1 MRLTYWA
8 AMAAVLALAGCAD
21 QPSGH
26 RAPIVDH
33 SVTSNG
39 QAAASHGET
48 GRGETGRGEIGKDE
62 PERDGKGTAVQQ
74 DEPVTVK
81 PEHGGQLDND
91 WRPQVYK
98 VQQGDTLYGIAFNFG
113 LDYHDL
119 AEINHIPDP
128 TLIHPGQEIRL
139 FPAAGTEA
147 AAADHGA
154 AVIKDQPLAVK
165 QPYSEQAVAQVEK
178 ASAAQAGTGTQ
189 QAGETKSVAGAKPGV
204 KPDTK
209 SGGEVVVT
217 AGVAADGTPVKWEMP
232 ASGKV
237 IAGFSEADN
246 RKGVDIAGKL
256 GQPIYASAPGKVIF
270 CGSGL
275 RGYGKL
281 VIIKHNATY
290 LSAYAHN
297 DKLLVKEGQMVSK
310 GQMIAQMGNTDAD
323 RVALHFEI
331 RKLGKPVDP
340 AKYLVFPKS

>member
-1 MRLTYWA
+1 MRLTLWA
-8 AMAAVLALAGCAD
+8 AMAAVLVLAGCAAD
-21 QPSGH
+21 QPPGH

-33 SVTSNG
+33 SVAAGG
-39 QAAASHGET
+39 QAVT
-48 GRGETGRGEIGKDE
+48 GQESTSADVSPVVDR
-62 PERDGKGTAVQQ
+62 PEQA
-74 DEPVTVK
+74 
-81 PEHGGQLDND
+81 GQLEND

-98 VQQGDTLYGIAFNFG
+98 VQPGDTLYGIAFNFG

-128 TLIHPGQEIRL
+128 TLIHPGDEIRL
-139 FPAAGTEA
+139 FSAAGTA
-147 AAADHGA
+147 AASASV
-154 AVIKDQPLAVK
+154 AVIKDQPLVVK
-165 QPYSEQAVAQVEK
+165 LPYSEQAVAQIEK
-178 ASAAQAGTGTQ
+178 PQPAQTVQIAQAGAGTTP
-189 QAGETKSVAGAKPGV
+189 AAGAKP
-204 KPDTK
+204 DAK
-209 SGGEVVVT
+209 SGGVVVM
-217 AGVAADGTPVKWEMP
+217 AGVAPDGTPVKWEMP
-232 ASGKV
+232 TSGKV

-246 RKGVDIAGKL
+246 RKGIDIAGKQ

-297 DKLLVKEGQMVSK
+297 DKLLVKEGQMVSQ
-310 GQMIAQMGNTDAD
+310 GQMIAQMGSTDAD

>member
-1 MRLTYWA
+1 MRLTFWV
-8 AMAAVLALAGCAD
+8 AMAAVVALAGCAE
-21 QPSGH
+21 QPTGH

-33 SVTSNG
+33 SVTANG
-39 QAAASHGET
+39 QTAAASGGQTSVAKAETAHVET
-48 GRGETGRGEIGKDE
+48 GKYEEEG
-62 PERDGKGTAVQQ
+62 
-74 DEPVTVK
+74 PVAAK
-81 PEHGGQLDND
+81 PEPAGQADVD

-98 VQQGDTLYGIAFNFG
+98 VQPGDTLYGIAFNFG
-113 LDYHDL
+113 LDYHEL
-119 AEINHIPDP
+119 AEINHIADP

-139 FPAAGTEA
+139 FPAGGAEA
-147 AAADHGA
+147 AASA
-154 AVIKDQPLAVK
+154 ASIKDQPQVLK
-165 QPYSEQAVAQVEK
+165 LPYSEQAVAQVEGAQHAQTVQ
-178 ASAAQAGTGTQ
+178 ASAATKPATDSKTGT
-189 QAGETKSVAGAKPGV
+189 KPGM
-204 KPDTK
+204 KQ
-209 SGGEVVVT
+209 GEVVVT
-217 AGVAADGTPVKWEMP
+217 AGIAADGTPVKWEMP
-232 ASGKV
+232 TSGKV
-237 IAGFSEADN
+237 VAGFSEAEN

-297 DKLLVKEGQMVSK
+297 DKLLVKEGQIVSK
-310 GQMIAQMGNTDAD
+310 GQMIAQMGSTDAD

>member
-1 MRLTYWA
+1 MRLTFWA

-21 QPSGH
+21 QPPGH

-33 SVTSNG
+33 SVSANG
-39 QAAASHGET
+39 QPAPVQVET
-48 GRGETGRGEIGKDE
+48 GKYEEDS
-62 PERDGKGTAVQQ
+62 PVTAKP
-74 DEPVTVK
+74 EPVS
-81 PEHGGQLDND
+81 QLDND

-98 VQQGDTLYGIAFNFG
+98 VQPGDTLYGIAFNFG

-119 AEINHIPDP
+119 AEINHIADP

-139 FPAAGTEA
+139 FPLAGAGTATGGNGSA
-147 AAADHGA
+147 AL
-154 AVIKDQPLAVK
+154 IKDQPLALK
-165 QPYSEQAVAQVEK
+165 LPYSEQAVAQIEK
-178 ASAAQAGTGTQ
+178 PQIALPAQTGAGTRPAT
-189 QAGETKSVAGAKPGV
+189 GAKPGA
-204 KPDTK
+204 KSDTK

-232 ASGKV
+232 TSGKV
-237 IAGFSEADN
+237 IAGFSEAEN

-297 DKLLVKEGQMVSK
+297 DKLLVKEGQIVSK
-310 GQMIAQMGNTDAD
+310 GQMIAQMGSTDAD

>member
-1 MRLTYWA
+1 MRLTLWA

-21 QPSGH
+21 QPTGH
-26 RAPIVDH
+26 RAPIEDH
-33 SVTSNG
+33 SVAANG
-39 QAAASHGET
+39 QPAPVQAAPVQAAASKVE
-48 GRGETGRGEIGKDE
+48 D
-62 PERDGKGTAVQQ
+62 DG
-74 DEPVTVK
+74 PVAVK
-81 PEHGGQLDND
+81 PEPAAQMDND

-98 VQQGDTLYGIAFNFG
+98 VQPGDTLYGIAFNFG

-139 FPAAGTEA
+139 FPAAGTGA
-147 AAADHGA
+147 AAAGSGSA
-154 AVIKDQPLAVK
+154 PAIKEQPLALK
-165 QPYSEQAVAQVEK
+165 LPYSEQAVAQIEK
-178 ASAAQAGTGTQ
+178 SQTAQPVQTAQAGTGSRP
-189 QAGETKSVAGAKPGV
+189 AAGASKPN
-204 KPDTK
+204 TK
-209 SGGEVVVT
+209 SGEGVVVT
-217 AGVAADGTPVKWEMP
+217 AGIAADGTPVKWEMP

-237 IAGFSEADN
+237 IAGFSEAEN
-246 RKGVDIAGKL
+246 RKGIDIAGKL

-297 DKLLVKEGQMVSK
+297 DKLLVKEGQIVSK
-310 GQMIAQMGNTDAD
+310 GQMIAQMGSTDAD

-340 AKYLVFPKS
+340 AKYLVLPKS